1 MDDLEYWRLCGEL
14 SVMQAALLAVGV
26 DPASEVGTSCEGW
39 KPHERPR
46 GYEALKTAIA
56 SALRKGE
63 IKGVLVPLYEYDDN
77 GNICDEVPGSLD
89 IRDSMVEAASVREW
103 LIGHGFG
110 ERVSFLFEP
119 CATPTTNAPPS
130 LLKRL
135 EEVEAEAA
143 GLRQALGEE
152 REAAEASLR
161 QTGRLLT
168 ELTAQDARLGE
179 ERAAREAAELRAEK
193 AESEAAELRMAL
205 EDLDE
210 KPMDWRERATFERLV
225 YVLSRGAGYK
235 LGKPSA
241 DEAVIQQYA
250 SSLGAMVPTGKG
262 PIASK
267 LKAAVA
273 RYEQDRKDRDA

>member
-26 DPASEVGTSCEGW
+26 DPASEAGAYCEDW

-46 GYEALKTAIA
+46 GYEALKTAIV

-63 IKGVLVPLYEYDDN
+63 IKGVLVPLYEYDIN

-89 IRDSMVEAASVREW
+89 IRDSLVEVASVREW

-110 ERVSFLFEP
+110 ERVGFLFEP
-119 CATPTTNAPPS
+119 CAISAPPS

-135 EEVEAEAA
+135 EEVEAKAA
-143 GLRQALGEE
+143 GLQQALNEE

-179 ERAAREAAELRAEK
+179 ERAAREAAERRAEK
-193 AESEAAELRMAL
+193 AEAEAAELRMAL

-210 KPMDWRERATFERLV
+210 KPVDPRERITFERLV
-225 YVLSRGAGYK
+225 YVLARGAGYK

-250 SSLGAMVPTGKG
+250 SSIGAMVPTGKG

-273 RYEQDRKDRDA
+273 RFEQDRKDRDA